1 MKVFP
6 SATIGLP
13 PQDLKYR
20 GQPTRVEIG
29 PRTQIRE
36 HVTIHRGSVGG
47 EGVTRIG
54 ADCLLMVGAH
64 VAHDCTLGDRVI
76 LANNVLL
83 AGHVTIGDTVF
94 VGGGA
99 AVHQFV
105 RIGRHAVIG
114 GVTRVE
120 ADVIPY
126 GSAMGNRARLV
137 GLNLIGLQR
146 RGFSRAEIH
155 TLRAAFRSLLSL
167 PGLFEERVAATEAAF
182 GSDPRVA
189 EILAFIRADSRRGL
203 CRAWPQPRRRGGAG
217 GGLMAAEPLGIIAGG
232 GPVPRRVADAAR
244 AAGRPVFVVVL
255 EGHGD
260 PAAWAGYPHVVLR
273 FGLAARMLSWLKE
286 RGVRQ
291 LVLCGTVTRPPSSP
305 FARMPMSARLGGAH
319 RPPCLRRG

>member
-1 MKVFP
+1 VDSLPPACEIAPTAIVSPAAVLGPGCRIGPYCVVGAGAVLEEGVELASHVVIEGEVRLGAGVKVSPF
-6 SATIGLP
+6 ATIGLP

-114 GVTRVE
+114 GVTGVE

-137 GLNLIGLQR
+137 GLNLIGLKR

-155 TLRAAFRSLLSL
+155 TLRAAFRSLFRS

-203 CRAWPQPRRRGGAG
+203 CRAGRNPD
-217 GGLMAAEPLGIIAGG
+217 AEEEPEEI
-232 GPVPRRVADAAR
+232 
-244 AAGRPVFVVVL
+244 
-255 EGHGD
+255 
-260 PAAWAGYPHVVLR
+260 
-273 FGLAARMLSWLKE
+273 
-286 RGVRQ
+286 
-291 LVLCGTVTRPPSSP
+291 
-305 FARMPMSARLGGAH
+305 
-319 RPPCLRRG
+319 